1 MFTSYQGNGG
11 ADDAGWMEMVWCL
24 ARDDVR
30 GTKAQQA
37 SGQAVDLVLV
47 ELVLCLIAQSASF
60 MYR

>member
-1 MFTSYQGNGG
+1 
-11 ADDAGWMEMVWCL
+11 MVWCL

-30 GTKAQQA
+30 GAKVEEA

-60 MYR
+60 MYRYFGPPNRQLESSLI

>member
-1 MFTSYQGNGG
+1 
-11 ADDAGWMEMVWCL
+11 MVWCL

-30 GTKAQQA
+30 GTKAQEA

-47 ELVLCLIAQSASF
+47 ELVLCLIAHSASF